1 MTPTAPA
8 FQPSASP
15 VTRVSGSAQRTLR
28 DQVFPSANRISL
40 CDYPLIPVDAILA
53 NVDSPPTGRARAA
66 SDTLLDYE
74 NHDDSDNDVP
84 PQPTGTPAVAGRI
97 TGLSMLISSL
107 GPRGR
112 EAVSLVQDRQRATKG
127 RLCNMPPRIS
137 APPAVILYEI
147 DGSGDVAFQQDQ
159 LSMTSLSAHYLPL
172 VEDSRASRTKKS
184 PSVPRNYTIHPDH
197 KTRIDS
203 QRAGAS
209 RARWIPGEVPVE
221 LFEAVTQYLSRD
233 DIKSMRL
240 VNREFERGV
249 SRALFNTVVVPFNTE
264 LYDMIEQDKS
274 AKRDAKGK
282 GRADGHSNIFMNSK
296 PATLHWKNA
305 MEDKE
310 DKLYRGHGLR
320 VFEGFGSHIRRFGM
334 SFEVKEDALRNPP
347 QKKALDQLD
356 SYFGSYKWPST
367 EYTRFGELAGLER
380 TADETSQMKL
390 AFSHLHK
397 VQHLALC
404 LDSGLGWISGP
415 DKSMRTQILQRASPI
430 FGGCSHGTFDAQRQ
444 QRDSLWDA
452 LESTYTAAGRLDEL
466 KEGRLQRS
474 DLPGGIRNVQ
484 GLSDTRY
491 QDTSSWSTIGASVV
505 DGAVQGNAD
514 SETQPS
520 QSATGVLYVQ
530 PDDELELFDAV
541 PTSEQA
547 GYGTLRTTDT
557 EVRIK
562 PKQYFTPANLDKHQ
576 KEWLLEAEWAQ
587 RAFLMSYMLAVVDNA
602 AIFSRV
608 TVLNLARISSR
619 LVPLFYRHDFWNALP
634 ALGDITIGVIPDWRT
649 VERDDAGFVE
659 TRDIEPSKAHEGP
672 YTLLKDYIGPKS
684 SIKKIKF
691 GWAAGGE
698 NAEGCLARNNHI
710 LPAPITLLPRTVQSF
725 QDDQAMLHLPHVEHL
740 TLSNCWISPPSL
752 INLVKNLESA
762 SLKKMSLES
771 VSLTAHPRFPVVNG
785 VNPNIALANVPLF
798 HPLGR
803 THPWFNQH
811 NLQAQAQAAGQV
823 AAPQAVQQFG
833 LLYSQGPAVGQH
845 QIGWA
850 QHMLQQMQLMMTGNG
865 IAPHQLSQMW
875 INQPVNMSLD
885 RIAQNL
891 AMIAAG
897 AMGLGGMFFGGNQGN
912 AAAFNALPVAAM
924 MPGANAPAAPNSNQQ
939 WYENHRDGSWATVV
953 DALSPGPTFAMYRPR
968 DEFDPVPTKR
978 ETGLAELELISC
990 GYVALQ
996 NAPFDQTMLETPQ
1009 GERDRK
1015 QHFQR
1020 RRVLLEGAML
1030 CSTDRYLGHIIQF
1043 IPEREQDALR
1053 FAWNMTMGWDDE
1065 RKAAESEYDGFL
1077 PGGTGRFSGIV
1088 TKNMDLG
1095 AAATHTG

>member
-1 MTPTAPA
+1 M
-8 FQPSASP
+8 Q
-15 VTRVSGSAQRTLR
+15 
-28 DQVFPSANRISL
+28 
-40 CDYPLIPVDAILA
+40 
-53 NVDSPPTGRARAA
+53 
-66 SDTLLDYE
+66 
-74 NHDDSDNDVP
+74 H
-84 PQPTGTPAVAGRI
+84 
-97 TGLSMLISSL
+97 
-107 GPRGR
+107 
-112 EAVSLVQDRQRATKG
+112 
-127 RLCNMPPRIS
+127 RIS

-147 DGSGDVAFQQDQ
+147 DGSDDAALQQDQ
-159 LSMTSLSAHYLPL
+159 LLLTSLSARYLPL
-172 VEDSRASRTKKS
+172 LESSRASRAKKS
-184 PSVPRNYTIHPDH
+184 PSVPRYYTIHPDH
-197 KTRIDS
+197 KARIYS
-203 QRAGAS
+203 QRAGVS

-264 LYDMIEQDKS
+264 LYDMIEQDK
-274 AKRDAKGK
+274 
-282 GRADGHSNIFMNSK
+282 
-296 PATLHWKNA
+296 
-305 MEDKE
+305 
-310 DKLYRGHGLR
+310 GHGLR

-430 FGGCSHGTFDAQRQ
+430 FGGCSH
-444 QRDSLWDA
+444 
-452 LESTYTAAGRLDEL
+452 
-466 KEGRLQRS
+466 
-474 DLPGGIRNVQ
+474 
-484 GLSDTRY
+484 
-491 QDTSSWSTIGASVV
+491 
-505 DGAVQGNAD
+505 
-514 SETQPS
+514 
-520 QSATGVLYVQ
+520 
-530 PDDELELFDAV
+530 DDELELFDAV

-547 GYGTLRTTDT
+547 GYGPLRTTDT
-557 EVRIK
+557 DVRTR
-562 PKQYFTPANLDKHQ
+562 PKLHFTPAILDKHQ

-602 AIFSRV
+602 AIFSKV

-634 ALGDITIGVIPDWRT
+634 ALGDITVCVIPDWRT
-649 VERDDAGFVE
+649 VEKDEAGFVE
-659 TRDIEPSKAHEGP
+659 TREIEPSKAHEGL
-672 YTLLKDYIGPKS
+672 YSLLKDYIGPKS

-698 NAEGCLARNNHI
+698 NAEGCFARNNHI
-710 LPAPITLLPRTVQSF
+710 LPAPITFLPRTVQSF

-740 TLSNCWISPPSL
+740 TLSNCWISPPAL

-785 VNPNIALANVPLF
+785 VHPNAALANVPF
-798 HPLGR
+798 
-803 THPWFNQH
+803 
-811 NLQAQAQAAGQV
+811 
-823 AAPQAVQQFG
+823 
-833 LLYSQGPAVGQH
+833 
-845 QIGWA
+845 
-850 QHMLQQMQLMMTGNG
+850 
-865 IAPHQLSQMW
+865 
-875 INQPVNMSLD
+875 
-885 RIAQNL
+885 
-891 AMIAAG
+891 
-897 AMGLGGMFFGGNQGN
+897 
-912 AAAFNALPVAAM
+912 
-924 MPGANAPAAPNSNQQ
+924 NQQ
-939 WYENHRDGSWATVV
+939 WYEGHRDGSWATVV
-953 DALSPGPTFAMYRPR
+953 NALSPGPTLAMYQPR
-968 DEFDPVPTKR
+968 DEFAPIPTKR

-990 GYVALQ
+990 GYAALH
-996 NAPFDQTMLETPQ
+996 NAPFDQTVLETPH

-1020 RRVLLEGAML
+1020 RRVLLQGAML
-1030 CSTDRYLGHIIQF
+1030 CSTDRYLGHIVQF

-1053 FAWNMTMGWDDE
+1053 FAWNMTMGWADE